1 MRIVG
6 ILLAAGQGSR
16 FGGGKLIA
24 RLAGGAPVGIQAA
37 RNLKAALPEC
47 VAVVRSDDSE
57 LAQMLRSEGI
67 AVELCERAHE
77 GMGVSLAHAIRACAD
92 ADGWVVALADMPLIA
107 PSTVARIAD
116 ALRGGA
122 LIAAPIYAGQRG
134 HPVGFAGVFGPR
146 LSALSGDAGAR
157 DLLRAEADRMVL
169 IEVNDPGVLADI
181 DTREQL
187 ARFSAQ
193 PLK

>member
-1 MRIVG
+1 MRILG

-24 RLAGGAPVGIQAA
+24 RLAGGAPVGMQAA

-47 VAVVRSDDSE
+47 MAVVRPDDLE
-57 LAQMLRSEGI
+57 LAQMLRGEGI
-67 AVELCERAHE
+67 LVEQCDRAHE
-77 GMGVSLAHAIRACAD
+77 GMGVSLAHAIRACGD

-107 PSTVARIAD
+107 PSTIAKVAD
-116 ALRGGA
+116 ALRDGA
-122 LIAAPIYAGQRG
+122 LISAPTYAGQRG
-134 HPVGFAGVFGPR
+134 HPVGFAALFGPR
-146 LSALSGDAGAR
+146 LVALSGDAGAR
-157 DLLRAEADRMVL
+157 DLLRAEADRIVL
-169 IEVNDPGVLADI
+169 IEVDDPGVLADI

-187 ARFSAQ
+187 ARISAQ

>member
-24 RLAGGAPVGIQAA
+24 RLAGGAALGVQAA
-37 RNLKAALPEC
+37 RNLKAALPESLAVIRPDD
-47 VAVVRSDDSE
+47 VA
-57 LAQMLRSEGI
+57 LAQMLDAEGI
-67 AVELCERAHE
+67 SVELCAHAHE
-77 GMGVSLAHAIRACAD
+77 GMGVSLAHAIRACGN

-107 PSTVARIAD
+107 PSTITKIAD

-122 LIAAPIYAGQRG
+122 LIAAPTYAGQRG
-134 HPVGFAGVFGPR
+134 HPVGFAGALGPR
-146 LSALSGDAGAR
+146 LCGLSGDAGAR
-157 DLLRAEADRMVL
+157 DLLRAEADQVVL
-169 IEVNDPGVLADI
+169 IEVNDPGVVADI

-187 ARFSAQ
+187 ERLRAQ
-193 PLK
+193 ASK